1 MFLNI
6 LYAGGGEKHYGVG
19 LLMSSIGL
27 MGDVFRACANSS
39 FAKREAPAREGRGFQ
54 RYSHFMMVP
63 CSKVGKIAENHRM

>member
-1 MFLNI
+1 
-6 LYAGGGEKHYGVG
+6 
-19 LLMSSIGL
+19 MSSIGL